1 MSYIVIVP
9 KSVQKQI
16 DRLPKYISDKIL
28 KEITKLEIN
37 PHPVGCKKLEGREAW
52 RIRIGNYR
60 VIYEIND
67 KGKIVTLFRVR
78 HRSNIY
84 R

>member
-1 MSYIVIVP
+1 MIYTVIIP

-16 DRLPKYISDKIL
+16 DKLPRNIGNKIL
-28 KEITKLEIN
+28 KEVAKLERN
-37 PHPVGCKKLEGREAW
+37 PRPLGCKKLEGREAW
-52 RIRIGNYR
+52 RIVIDDYR

-67 KGKIVTLFRVR
+67 KDKVVTLFRVR
-78 HRSNIY
+78 HRRDVY